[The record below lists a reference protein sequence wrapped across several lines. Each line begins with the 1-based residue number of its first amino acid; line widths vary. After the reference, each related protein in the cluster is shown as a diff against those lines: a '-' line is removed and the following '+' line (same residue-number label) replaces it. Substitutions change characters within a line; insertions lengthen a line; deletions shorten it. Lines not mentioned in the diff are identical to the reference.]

1 MKLIKQRASFNII
14 NLDKI
19 MKLNSQNKKCI
30 KRHGSLLP
38 NNIRC
43 IVCGPSNCGKTNVM
57 LNLLFSPHGLH
68 FKNVYVFSKSLNQPK
83 YKFLKCVM
91 KNIEDVGLY
100 MFSDNDEVLHPADIN
115 PNSVMIFD
123 DVACEKQQ
131 NIKNYFSMGRHNN
144 IDTFYICQTYSY
156 IPKQLVRDNAN
167 LIILFKQDYR
177 NLQHIYNDH
186 VNTDMSFDKFKEIC
200 ANVWHSGKNEF
211 VVIDKDSEMA
221 KGRYRKGLD
230 VFIHNP

>member
-1 MKLIKQRASFNII
+1 MKFFKQKNSFNII

-19 MKLNSQNKKCI
+19 IKPYSKNKKSI
-30 KRHGSLLP
+30 RMHGALLP

-43 IVCGPSNCGKTNVM
+43 IICGPSNCGKTNVM
-57 LNLLFSPHGLH
+57 LNLIFSSNGLH

-83 YKFLKCVM
+83 YKFLECVM
-91 KNIEDVGLY
+91 KNIKEVGLY
-100 MFSDNDEVLHPADIN
+100 MFSDNDEVLHPAEIN

-123 DVACEKQQ
+123 DVACEKQK

-144 IDTFYICQTYSY
+144 VDTFYICQTYSY

-167 LIILFKQDYR
+167 FIILFKQDFR
-177 NLQHIYNDH
+177 NLQHIYQDH
-186 VNTDMSFDKFKEIC
+186 VNTDMSFEMFKKIC
-200 ANVWHSGKNEF
+200 TNVWDSGNNQF
-211 VVIDKDSEMA
+211 LVIDKERGIA

-230 VFIHNP
+230 VFIRM